1 MIEPNLRTFLGLF
14 LIFLIVIIWVS
25 SSFLVQLVEKDKSIN
40 KPFFIT
46 YFNNATFTFYLV
58 IYYFKNKFQNKNKPN
73 KTKYK
78 KLKDSNYNLNSIDNL
93 DNSYNNDNNIYNS
106 SASYIQIDSPTS
118 PTRLNE
124 QQFLRIEGEGEEG
137 EEGEEIMIVEKYSV
151 IETFKLSA
159 IFSIIWFLS
168 NYFQNASLSL
178 TNVSS
183 STILSSTS
191 GLFTL
196 IFGVLAKIENFNY
209 TKCAGVLI
217 SLFGVIFV
225 SKADHNPSDDIGNSP
240 ILGDI
245 LSLCGSILYG
255 LYTVLLKKK
264 IPNEDKVDTMLFF
277 GFVGLINT
285 LCLIPLF
292 PIFHFLGIESFS
304 FVEFDQ
310 DIWKILLVNAFIGSF
325 ISDCLWLYAVLL
337 TSAVIV
343 TVGIS
348 LTIPF
353 ALIGDIFFK
362 GVDANAH
369 HFIGAALVILGFLF
383 VNFEKQIQKIFRST

>member
-1 MIEPNLRTFLGLF
+1 MIESNLRTFLGLF
-14 LIFLIVIIWVS
+14 FIFLIVIIWVS
-25 SSFLVQLVEKDKSIN
+25 SSFIVQLVEKDRSIN

-46 YFNNATFTFYLV
+46 YFNNSIFTLYLL
-58 IYYFKNKFQNKNKPN
+58 IYYIKNKFNKKKNN
-73 KTKYK
+73 YS
-78 KLKDSNYNLNSIDNL
+78 KLKNDDSLSNYSLESIDGNTNYIATNDNTSDSCIIIEPYTNSI
-93 DNSYNNDNNIYNS
+93 NNDLTNLPTTN
-106 SASYIQIDSPTS
+106 ASVAEE
-118 PTRLNE
+118 NE
-124 QQFLRIEGEGEEG
+124 SLSIL
-137 EEGEEIMIVEKYSV
+137 
-151 IETFKLSA
+151 ETFRLSA
-159 IFSIIWFLS
+159 IFSLIWFSS

-196 IFGVLAKIENFNY
+196 LFGVLAKTESFNY
-209 TKCAGVLI
+209 TKVAGVLI

-225 SKADHNPSDDIGNSP
+225 SKADHSSSDDIGNSP
-240 ILGDI
+240 ILGDF

-264 IPNEDKVDTMLFF
+264 IPNEDKIDTMLFF

-285 LCLIPLF
+285 ICLIPLF
-292 PIFHFLGIESFS
+292 PIFHFLGIESFG
-304 FVEFDQ
+304 FTEFDQ
-310 DIWKILLVNAFIGSF
+310 SIWKILFVNAFIGSF

-362 GVDANAH
+362 GADANFS
-369 HFIGAALVILGFLF
+369 HFIGASLVIIGFLC
-383 VNFEKQIQKIFRST
+383 VNFEKHIQKFFQK

>member
-1 MIEPNLRTFLGLF
+1 LKKIK
-14 LIFLIVIIWVS
+14 V
-25 SSFLVQLVEKDKSIN
+25 SIN
-40 KPFFIT
+40 LFFIT
-46 YFNNATFTFYLV
+46 YFNNSIFTLYLV
-58 IYYFKNKFQNKNKPN
+58 IYYIKNKFKKDKKN
-73 KTKYK
+73 YS
-78 KLKDSNYNLNSIDNL
+78 KLKNDESLSNYSLESIDNY
-93 DNSYNNDNNIYNS
+93 NSALNYRVNNDSSSESYIAIDSANS
-106 SASYIQIDSPTS
+106 STTDLIENIPTEL
-118 PTRLNE
+118 PIVAPHL
-124 QQFLRIEGEGEEG
+124 QEES
-137 EEGEEIMIVEKYSV
+137 ENLSV
-151 IETFKLSA
+151 SETFRLSA
-159 IFSIIWFLS
+159 IFSFIWFLS

-196 IFGVLAKIENFNY
+196 LFGVLARTESFNY
-209 TKCAGVLI
+209 IKFAGVLI

-225 SKADHNPSDDIGNSP
+225 SKADHGATDDIGNSP

-285 LCLIPLF
+285 FFLLPLF
-292 PIFHFLGIESFS
+292 PFFHFTGIESFDFS
-304 FVEFDQ
+304 DFDSN
-310 DIWKILLVNAFIGSF
+310 IWKILLVNAFIGSF

-362 GVDANAH
+362 GADANIS
-369 HFIGAALVILGFLF
+369 HFIGAALVILGFLC
-383 VNFEKQIQKIFRST
+383 VNLEKQIQKLFFLSHSNSS

>member
-1 MIEPNLRTFLGLF
+1 MIESNLRTFLGLF

-46 YFNNATFTFYLV
+46 YFNNSTFTFYLI

-78 KLKDSNYNLNSIDNL
+78 KLKESNYNLNSIDNQE
-93 DNSYNNDNNIYNS
+93 NIQS
-106 SASYIQIDSPTS
+106 SSNSYIQIDSPTS
-118 PTRLNE
+118 PTPPKNE
-124 QQFLRIEGEGEEG
+124 LEED
-137 EEGEEIMIVEKYSV
+137 EEIIEKYSV
-151 IETFKLSA
+151 AETFKLSA

-196 IFGVLAKIENFNY
+196 LFGVLAKTENFNY
-209 TKCAGVLI
+209 IKCAGVLI

-292 PIFHFLGIESFS
+292 PIFHILGIESFS
-304 FVEFDQ
+304 FVEFDK

-337 TSAVIV
+337 TSAVLV

-362 GVDANAH
+362 GVEANLH

-383 VNFEKQIQKIFRST
+383 VNLEKQIQKIFKS

>member
-1 MIEPNLRTFLGLF
+1 MIEPNLRTLLGLF

-25 SSFLVQLVEKDKSIN
+25 SSFLVQLVEKDKSVN

-46 YFNNATFTFYLV
+46 YFNNSTFTLYLV
-58 IYYFKNKFQNKNKPN
+58 IYYIKNKFGKNKV
-73 KTKYK
+73 YR
-78 KLKDSNYNLNSIDNL
+78 KLKNDDSMSNLSL
-93 DNSYNNDNNIYNS
+93 ESLESLPLNDGYNS
-106 SASYIQIDSPTS
+106 DSYIEVQPSPTS
-118 PTRLNE
+118 PTKENAFPLPPPPAE
-124 QQFLRIEGEGEEG
+124 
-137 EEGEEIMIVEKYSV
+137 VEKYS
-151 IETFKLSA
+151 IYEIFKLSA
-159 IFSIIWFLS
+159 IFSIVWFLS

-196 IFGVLAKIENFNY
+196 LFGVLTKVEKFNY
-209 TKCAGVLI
+209 IKFVGVLV
-217 SLFGVIFV
+217 SLLGVIFV
-225 SKADHNPSDDIGNSP
+225 SKADHYSTEDIGNSP
-240 ILGDI
+240 ILGDL

-264 IPNEDKVDTMLFF
+264 IPNEDRVDTMLFF

-285 LCLIPLF
+285 ICLIPLF
-292 PIFHFLGIESFS
+292 PVFHILGIESFG
-304 FVEFDQ
+304 FAEFDS
-310 DIWKILLVNAFIGSF
+310 DIWKILLINAFIGSF

-348 LTIPF
+348 MTIPF
-353 ALIGDIFFK
+353 AFVGDIFFK
-362 GVDANAH
+362 GTEATTS
-369 HFIGAALVILGFLF
+369 HFIGAGLVILGFLF
-383 VNFEKQIQKIFRST
+383 VNLEKQIQKFFKQSK